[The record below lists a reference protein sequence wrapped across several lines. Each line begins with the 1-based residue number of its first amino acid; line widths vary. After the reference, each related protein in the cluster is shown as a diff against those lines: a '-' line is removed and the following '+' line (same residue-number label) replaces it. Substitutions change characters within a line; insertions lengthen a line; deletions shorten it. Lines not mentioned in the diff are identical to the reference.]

1 MAKWNRQYRRQ
12 RPYRKAL
19 DAKEEPYLAILDYRN
34 TPTEGMDTSPAQRL
48 MNRRTKTLLPTT
60 QTLLQPRVV
69 YPEREKKKII
79 QRQKQQ
85 AKYFDRTAKDLPEL
99 EGDTVRMKPFRM
111 GQKTWRKATVT
122 SRLDSRSYTVETPEG
137 DTYRRNRCHLKKSSE
152 KPTQQMSATGGNV
165 CEDPESS
172 VPDHTTMESQT
183 SIPLTS
189 LPDKQSPSP
198 PTGEQ
203 SAPLQ
208 LPSQLIA
215 TPRPQRAK
223 MPPAYLKDFVTE

>member
-1 MAKWNRQYRRQ
+1 MAKWNRQYRWQ

-99 EGDTVRMKPFRM
+99 EGDTVRMKPFRT
-111 GQKTWRKATVT
+111 GQKTLRKATVT

-172 VPDHTTMESQT
+172 VPDHTTMEPQT
-183 SIPLTS
+183 SIPLTP

-203 SAPLQ
+203 SAPQ
-208 LPSQLIA
+208 SPSQLIA
-215 TPRPQRAK
+215 TPRPQRPK
-223 MPPAYLKDFVTE
+223 RPPAELKDFVTK